1 MQPKRWIDY
10 QDAFVK
16 RSGFSRA
23 ISLSEALMLCDMQP
37 CGRLHDGLDDA
48 INTAKFIEMLESERT
63 CNFSGATA
71 VLHGRFVCGVKL
83 ECIVCQVAYEFDLN

>member
-37 CGRLHDGLDDA
+37 CGRLHDGFDDA
-48 INTAKFIEMLESERT
+48 INTAKLIEMLESDPDYQIR
-63 CNFSGATA
+63 N
-71 VLHGRFVCGVKL
+71 
-83 ECIVCQVAYEFDLN
+83 YEKELAISAEPLQFCMGDLFAGLSLSA

>member
-48 INTAKFIEMLESERT
+48 INTAKLIEMLESDPDY
-63 CNFSGATA
+63 
-71 VLHGRFVCGVKL
+71 RFVTTRKNLQFQRSHCSFAWEICLRG
-83 ECIVCQVAYEFDLN
+83 